1 MRSALCRKLHGPA
14 SQVLF
19 ALHQSSDPIARHWS
33 RVAIFAYPTRIR
45 LPRLRVSRR
54 NIAMTFGVETRVV
67 WILDD
72 EKNLKMCL
80 FVSTESTNVTDGR
93 SDSHRMTA

>member
-1 MRSALCRKLHGPA
+1 
-14 SQVLF
+14 
-19 ALHQSSDPIARHWS
+19 
-33 RVAIFAYPTRIR
+33 
-45 LPRLRVSRR
+45 
-54 NIAMTFGVETRVV
+54 MTFGVETRVV